1 VKRASPDPVN
11 GQALHLERLMAAV
24 SDIAPYAKDAATRK
38 RLKDVERQLR
48 KLAARLEQG

>member
-1 VKRASPDPVN
+1 VKRASPDPELVLL
-11 GQALHLERLMAAV
+11 QERLTAAV
-24 SDIAPYAKDAATRK
+24 SDLRPFARDAATRK